1 MFTLRLTDQHKDASV
16 LHAHCIPAES
26 PNLGSFWLKE
36 PWTQLLNMGK
46 FSCTTLAL
54 AIIRFI
60 WSNDIF
66 IVLILFSWEISP
78 GLSSGTTTIR
88 FTGNLSPQTLSL
100 TDRESVPE
108 KKTARNRIKTVKKYT
123 IMYIYYSK
131 LGAIEKLKS
140 KHSTRKH
147 ALTGK
152 SHWIWSQSLHAVPSS
167 GE

>member
-1 MFTLRLTDQHKDASV
+1 
-16 LHAHCIPAES
+16 
-26 PNLGSFWLKE
+26 
-36 PWTQLLNMGK
+36 MGK

-66 IVLILFSWEISP
+66 IVLILFAWEISP

-131 LGAIEKLKS
+131 LGAIEKPKS
-140 KHSTRKH
+140 KHSTRKQ

-152 SHWIWSQSLHAVPSS
+152 SH
-167 GE
+167 